1 MVMDKYHLMKYI
13 NKAANQM
20 LDDANEVKGRLWKE
34 LYKGKKE
41 KFVKTLEAI
50 RKCAPNG
57 ECSAAHAG

>member
-1 MVMDKYHLMKYI
+1 MDKYHLMKYI

-41 KFVKTLEAI
+41 KFVKTLGGNTEM
-50 RKCAPNG
+50 RPEWRG
-57 ECSAAHAG
+57 SE